1 MRTDATATTASLALV
16 AVLAASGPGFG
27 LPAQVAPTKPAEVGP
42 EVRIRPLTVGG
53 RTVDWA
59 PRGDLIAFDKLGPDG
74 FANLYVAEPEGTL
87 ERCLTCA
94 PLEFRKRH
102 AGNPTWH
109 PSGRFLV
116 FQVEKP
122 FKIGGAPLPFLSVPG
137 RNLGDDLWAITPDGR
152 RFWRLTNR
160 GERGGR
166 VLAPRFSREGDRL
179 VWSERLASGAGA
191 WGRWVLRVARFGER
205 RNVPRLHDIQ
215 TFEPGAEPGFY
226 ESCDFTADDRGVL
239 FAGNP
244 APGLPESG
252 LDLWVLRLES
262 GELARLT
269 ASAGELD
276 RFARFTPDGRSI
288 VWSSTRG
295 LIESL
300 PPFPRGARSAVTVS
314 DLWRMSAD
322 GGEPQR
328 LTRFADVFS
337 TDYAGPVTVGAP
349 AWSREGDRFIVP
361 VSPASAPGAG
371 DLYLVELAS
380 PSGAGSR

>member
-1 MRTDATATTASLALV
+1 MPPRATATAAGLALW
-16 AVLAASGPGFG
+16 AVLAASG
-27 LPAQVAPTKPAEVGP
+27 LAAQVAPTKPAEVGP
-42 EVRIRPLTVGG
+42 AARVRPLAVGG

-59 PRGDLIAFDKLGPDG
+59 PRGDLIAYDKVGPDG
-74 FANLYVAEPEGTL
+74 FAQLHVAEPEGTL

-109 PSGRFLV
+109 PSGRYVV

-122 FKIGGAPLPFLSVPG
+122 FKIGGDLLAFLSVPG

-179 VWSERLASGAGA
+179 VWSERVASGAGA

-205 RNVPRLHDIQ
+205 RNVPRLHDVE
-215 TFEPGAEPGFY
+215 TFEPGPEPLFY
-226 ESCDFTADDRGVL
+226 ESGDFTADDRGVL

-244 APGLPESG
+244 VAGLPESG
-252 LDLWVLRLES
+252 LDLWVLRLDG
-262 GELARLT
+262 GELERLT
-269 ASAGELD
+269 STPGELD
-276 RFARFTPDGRSI
+276 RFARFTPDGRTV

-295 LIESL
+295 LVDSV

-314 DLWRMSAD
+314 DLWRMSAA
-322 GGEPQR
+322 GGEPER

-337 TDYAGPVTVGAP
+337 TDYAGRVTVGAA

-361 VSPASAPGAG
+361 VSPVASPERG
-371 DLYLVELAS
+371 DLYLVE
-380 PSGAGSR
+380 PRRPAGGETR